1 MDPELKHPHEAGAWL
16 SRLYLLLAAA
26 ALVLTLKTYVP
37 AVDALLARAAAA
49 VGETHAVQAFS
60 ELTRR
65 LSGGEGV
72 QQALS
77 GSFEI
82 LTGGN

>member
-16 SRLYLLLAAA
+16 SWLELLLAVV
-26 ALVLTLKTYVP
+26 ALFLTLKTYFLV
-37 AVDALLARAAAA
+37 VGALLAWAAAA
-49 VGETHAVQAFS
+49 AGETHAVQAFS